1 MDSGFEVVRDMRN
14 MIGCVSSERYQVY
27 RKAAIVLPLLAALL
41 SGCGSKPS
49 NDTYDL
55 SASVKASGPLMKGK
69 QILIPPPTALQALDS
84 NLIVIRVSPSEIQ
97 YLGKAQWSDK
107 LSRMVQSK
115 LVEAFENTGKLGGVG
130 VPGQGLAIDYQVV
143 TDIRSFEI
151 DAAGGQKSAAVEI
164 SVKILNDRTGTV
176 KAQSVFRKVVPVTG
190 GSNPDFVR
198 GLDAA
203 FAGVT
208 AEIVDWVLRSL

>member
-1 MDSGFEVVRDMRN
+1 MV
-14 MIGCVSSERYQVY
+14 GCVSSERHQMW
-27 RKAAIVLPLLAALL
+27 KAVIALPLLGALL
-41 SGCGSKPS
+41 AGCGSS
-49 NDTYDL
+49 SNNDTYDL
-55 SASVKASGPLMKGK
+55 SASVKANGPSVKNR

-84 NLIVIRVSPSEIQ
+84 NQIVIRVSPSEIQ
-97 YLGKAQWSDK
+97 YLGKSQWSDK

-130 VPGQGLAIDYQVV
+130 VPGQGLAIDYQIV

-151 DAAGGQKSAAVEI
+151 NTVGGQKTATVEI
-164 SVKILNDRTGTV
+164 SEKILNDRTGTV
-176 KAQSVFRKVVPVTG
+176 KAQNIFRKVVPVGG

-198 GLDAA
+198 ALDAA

-208 AEIVDWVLRSL
+208 TELVDWTLRSL

>member
-1 MDSGFEVVRDMRN
+1 MV
-14 MIGCVSSERYQVY
+14 GCVLSGRHQVW
-27 RKAAIVLPLLAALL
+27 KAVIALPLLAALL
-41 SGCGSKPS
+41 GGCGTSGN

-55 SASVKASGPLMKGK
+55 SASAKANGPSVKNR
-69 QILIPPPTALQALDS
+69 QILIPSPTALQALDS
-84 NLIVIRVSPSEIQ
+84 NQIVIRVSSSEIQ
-97 YLGKAQWSDK
+97 YLGKSQWSDK

-130 VPGQGLAIDYQVV
+130 VPGQGLAIDYQIV

-151 DAAGGQKSAAVEI
+151 NAAGGQKTAVVEI
-164 SVKILNDRTGTV
+164 SEKILNDRSGTV
-176 KAQSVFRKVVPVTG
+176 KAQNVFRKVVPVSG

-198 GLDAA
+198 ALDAA

-208 AEIVDWVLRSL
+208 SELVDWTLRSL

>member
-1 MDSGFEVVRDMRN
+1 MV
-14 MIGCVSSERYQVY
+14 GCVSSERHQVW
-27 RKAAIVLPLLAALL
+27 KAVIALPLLAALL
-41 SGCGSKPS
+41 GGCGTSS
-49 NDTYDL
+49 NNDTYDL
-55 SASVKASGPLMKGK
+55 SASAKANGPSAKGK

-84 NLIVIRVSPSEIQ
+84 NQIVIRVSSSEIQ
-97 YLGKAQWSDK
+97 YLGKSQWSDK

-130 VPGQGLAIDYQVV
+130 VPGQGLAIDYQIV

-151 DAAGGQKSAAVEI
+151 NASGGHKTAIVEI
-164 SVKILNDRTGTV
+164 SEKILNDRTGTV
-176 KAQSVFRKVVPVTG
+176 KAQNVFRKVVPVSG

-198 GLDAA
+198 ALDAA

-208 AEIVDWVLRSL
+208 GELVDWTLRSL